1 MDLNKLRIY
10 VTLGNLFKF
19 IQRKEGME
27 IEKERKIGP
36 VREFN
41 VEEFVRKSVEEIKK
55 EIEDKK
61 AIAACS
67 GGVDSTVAA
76 MLAKIAIGENL
87 KVVHI
92 NDNFRRSG
100 ESEKVVEELK
110 QLGFDVILVNAR
122 REFMNALKG
131 VSDAEEKRRIF
142 RKTFYEIL
150 AKVAKEENAKFLI
163 QGTIA
168 ADIIETA
175 GGIKTQHNVLE
186 QIGIQPRDLYG
197 FKIVEPL
204 KDLFKPQ
211 VREVSRYLNLPKDI
225 SERMPFPG
233 PGLLIRVVGE
243 VTEEKLEILRK
254 ATQIIE
260 NEFSSEDIFQAF
272 GVILPGKA
280 TGIVNGKREY
290 GYIIAIRVVKSK
302 DAMTAEVPKIPFEK
316 LKHVAKEITTQ
327 IPKVTRVVFDI
338 TDKPPATIEYE

>member
-1 MDLNKLRIY
+1 METETQIRKRIGY
-10 VTLGNLFKF
+10 
-19 IQRKEGME
+19 I
-27 IEKERKIGP
+27 
-36 VREFN
+36 REFN
-41 VEEFVRKSVEEIKK
+41 AKEFVERSVKEIK
-55 EIEDKK
+55 EIIGNEKT
-61 AIAACS
+61 IAACS

-76 MLAKIAIGENL
+76 MLGKIAIGNNL

-92 NDNFRRSG
+92 NDNFRRIR

-110 QLGFDVILVNAR
+110 KLGFNVILVDAR
-122 REFMNALKG
+122 KEFMNTLKK
-131 VSDAEEKRRIF
+131 VSDAEEKRKIF
-142 RKTFYEIL
+142 RKVFYETL
-150 AKVAKEENAKFLI
+150 ARVAKEENAKFLI

-168 ADIIETA
+168 ADVKETA

-204 KDLFKPQ
+204 KDLFKPE
-211 VREVSRYLNLPKDI
+211 VRKVARHLNLPEDI

-260 NEFSSEDIFQAF
+260 EEFSSEDVFQAF

-290 GYIIAIRVVKSK
+290 GYIIAIRVVKSE
-302 DAMTAEVPKIPFEK
+302 DAMTATVPEIPFEK
-316 LKHVAKEITTQ
+316 LKKASQRITNE

>member
-1 MDLNKLRIY
+1 METETQIRKRI
-10 VTLGNLFKF
+10 GH
-19 IQRKEGME
+19 I
-27 IEKERKIGP
+27 
-36 VREFN
+36 REFN
-41 VEEFVRKSVEEIKK
+41 AKEFVERSVKEIK
-55 EIEDKK
+55 EIIGNEK

-76 MLAKIAIGENL
+76 MLAKIAIGKNL

-92 NDNFRRSG
+92 NDNFRRIG

-110 QLGFDVILVNAR
+110 KLGFDVILVDAR
-122 REFMNALKG
+122 EEFMNALKG
-131 VSDAEEKRRIF
+131 VSDAEEKRKIF
-142 RKTFYEIL
+142 RRVFYETL
-150 AKVAKEENAKFLI
+150 ARVAKEENAKFLI

-168 ADIIETA
+168 ADVKETA

-204 KDLFKPQ
+204 KDLFKPE
-211 VREVSRYLNLPKDI
+211 VREVARYLNLPEDI
-225 SERMPFPG
+225 SEKMPFPG

-260 NEFSSEDIFQAF
+260 EEFSSEDVFQAF

-290 GYIIAIRVVKSK
+290 GYIIAIRVVKSE
-302 DAMTAEVPKIPFEK
+302 DAMTATVPEIPFEK
-316 LKHVAKEITTQ
+316 LKRVSQRITNEIS
-327 IPKVTRVVFDI
+327 KVTRVVFDI

>member
-1 MDLNKLRIY
+1 
-10 VTLGNLFKF
+10 
-19 IQRKEGME
+19 ME
-27 IEKERKIGP
+27 IEKQRKIGP

-41 VEEFVRKSVEEIKK
+41 VEEFVKKSVEEIKK
-55 EIEDKK
+55 EIGDEK

-76 MLAKIAIGENL
+76 ILAKIAIGKNL

-92 NDNFRRSG
+92 NDNFRRIG
-100 ESEKVVEELK
+100 ESEKVVEELE
-110 QLGFDVILVNAR
+110 QLGFDVILVDAR
-122 REFMNALKG
+122 KEFMNALEG
-131 VSDAEEKRRIF
+131 VKDAEEKRKIF
-142 RKTFYEIL
+142 RKVFYDIL
-150 AKVAKEENAKFLI
+150 ARVAKKENANFLI

-168 ADIIETA
+168 PDIIETV

-186 QIGIQPRDLYG
+186 QIGIQPRELYG

-204 KDLFKPQ
+204 KGLFKPQ
-211 VREVSRYLNLPKDI
+211 VREVARYLNLPKDI

-280 TGIVNGKREY
+280 TGIVDGRREY
-290 GYIIAIRVVKSK
+290 GYIIAIRVVESQ

-316 LKHVAKEITTQ
+316 LKHVAKEITTK
-327 IPKVTRVVFDI
+327 IPQVTRIVFDI